1 MSNAEHIETLRH
13 DTAHIMAMAVQE
25 LFPDTQVTIGP
36 VIENGF
42 FYDFA
47 RDNPFTDSDLEII
60 EKKMKEIVKR
70 DVKTSFKV
78 LSREDAIKLFLDKGE
93 KYKVEIIESLP
104 SDEEIKVY
112 FHGDW
117 FDLC

>member
-1 MSNAEHIETLRH
+1 MSNAEHIEILRH

-47 RDNPFTDSDLEII
+47 RDNPFTESDLEII
-60 EKKMKEIVKR
+60 EKKMKDIQEQR
-70 DVKTSFKV
+70 TV
-78 LSREDAIKLFLDKGE
+78 LTEKEKQLEKLATE
-93 KYKVEIIESLP
+93 K
-104 SDEEIKVY
+104 
-112 FHGDW
+112 DW
-117 FDLC
+117 AEVDNDNSK